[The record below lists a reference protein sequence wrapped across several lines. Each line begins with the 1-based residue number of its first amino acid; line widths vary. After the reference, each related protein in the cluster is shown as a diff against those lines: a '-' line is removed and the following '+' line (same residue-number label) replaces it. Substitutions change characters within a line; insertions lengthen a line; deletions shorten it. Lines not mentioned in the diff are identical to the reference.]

1 MRTAGYNEVLELKSF
16 EEEEEEEEEDSF
28 GCIY

>member
-16 EEEEEEEEEDSF
+16 SKEEEEEEDSF